1 MTDPVY
7 CYPPEHAVLR
17 NKFDIRDARALEAT
31 EREIVAQRT
40 AEGCPKGNFDL
51 NHLRTIHH
59 HLFQDVYDWAG
70 SVRTVDMSKGGSQFM
85 PRQFIETGMAD
96 VHRRIVE
103 GNRLQGLNPDQ
114 FAAKAGEIIGDINH
128 VHPFREG
135 NGRTQLQYLSQLAE
149 QAGHP
154 IDLRKIDREA
164 WIDASIRSNDGD
176 HDAMRASVRGAMEGD
191 RERGGLKQTAR
202 AIADKFR
209 RDREDD
215 KEQRLAQ
222 LEAIREKAQNEKKRS
237 LQKSR
242 DREK

>member
-1 MTDPVY
+1 MSDEFY
-7 CYPPEHAVLR
+7 CYPPDFKVLR
-17 NKFDIRDARALEAT
+17 NKFDIRDGSVLDHV
-31 EREIVAQRT
+31 ERRIAADRIST
-40 AEGCPKGNFDL
+40 GCPSGNFDL
-51 NHLRTIHH
+51 NHLRAIHDH
-59 HLFQDVYDWAG
+59 IFQDVYDWAG
-70 SVRTVDMSKGGSQFM
+70 SVRTVDMRKGGSQFM

-103 GNRLQGLNPDQ
+103 GNRLQGLSPDQ

-135 NGRTQLQYLSQLAE
+135 NGRTQLQYLSQLAD

-176 HDAMRASVRGAMEGD
+176 HDAMRACIRGAMEGD

-202 AIADKFR
+202 VIADKFR

-242 DREK
+242 DLEK